1 MHHFGKHISI
11 RVVMAPMLLL
21 GVAIMLH
28 LASISAQPAP
38 GCQAYCGDVKIPY
51 PFGIGA
57 ECAIKSGFEINCNRT
72 ADGTEKPFIINVEVL
87 EISLL
92 HGQTRA
98 LSPISTYC
106 YNRGTGSMDHGMW
119 SVDFS
124 SWPYRFSDVHNKFI
138 VIGCNTLGYI
148 YNSNNRTGYTTACA
162 SVCGSP
168 GAMTNGSCSGIGC
181 CQNAIPKGLNSY
193 DVQFYT
199 VYNDSDSWRFNPCS
213 YAALVET
220 ETFSFSSDYITTN
233 RFNDTYKGQQPLVLD
248 WVIGD
253 ETCEVAR
260 NMTSYACRSANSA
273 CVDSTNG
280 PGYICNCSR
289 GYEGNPYLSD
299 GCTDVNECKKYPSP
313 CPKTAVC
320 HNKIGDYRCS
330 CPPGRKLAK
339 ETNSCNPDI
348 TLIIGICIACVILV
362 IIIFCGRVI
371 FERRKLAD
379 VKKQYF
385 QQHGGVVLFEKMKSD
400 QGLAFTVFTEAEV
413 EQATNKFDKSQ
424 ILGHGGHGTVYK
436 GIINGTNPVAI
447 KRCSLIDDRHKKEF
461 GKEMLILS
469 QINHKNIVK
478 LLGCCLEVE
487 VPMLVYEFIPKG
499 TLFDL
504 IHGKNRTLH
513 IPFSSLLRI
522 VNEAAEGLA
531 FLHSYANPPIIHGD
545 VKTSNILLD
554 DNYMAKV
561 SDFGA
566 SILVPTDEAQF
577 VTMVQG
583 TCGYLDPEYM
593 QTCRLTDKSDV
604 YSFGVVLLEILTG
617 QVPLKLEGHELQRS
631 LSSCF
636 LLAMKENNLDTMLDS
651 QIKDHENMEL
661 LTGLAELAKQCLD
674 MCGDNRPSMKEVS
687 MELSRLRK
695 LSKHPW
701 IHRDAETESFLNG
714 PSTSSFEIEQSSEYT
729 RKDEQ
734 MPINP
739 SSSYFIR

>member
-1 MHHFGKHISI
+1 MVK
-11 RVVMAPMLLL
+11 RMALVLLL
-21 GVAIMLH
+21 VVAITLY
-28 LASISAQPAP
+28 LASTSAQPVP
-38 GCQAYCGDVKIPY
+38 GCQTYCGDIKIPY

-57 ECAIKSGFEINCNRT
+57 NCAIKTGFEINCNRT
-72 ADGTEKPFIINVEVL
+72 ADGTMKPFIVNIEVL
-87 EISLL
+87 DISLL

-98 LSPISTYC
+98 LNAMSTYC
-106 YNRGTGSMDHGMW
+106 YNHATGSMYDNTFW
-119 SVDFS
+119 LDFS
-124 SWPYRFSDVHNKFI
+124 SWPYRFSDVQNKFI
-138 VIGCNTLGYI
+138 VIGCNTLAYI
-148 YNSNNRTGYTTACA
+148 YNSKNRTGYTTACA
-162 SVCGSP
+162 SVCASP
-168 GAMTNGSCSGIGC
+168 GAVTNGSCSGVGC
-181 CQNAIPKGLNSY
+181 CQNAIPKGLRRY
-193 DVQFYT
+193 DVYFRN
-199 VYNDSDSWRFNPCS
+199 VYNDQDSWQFNPCS

-220 ETFSFSSDYITTN
+220 KTFNFSSDYITTK
-233 RFNDTYKGQQPLVLD
+233 RFNDTYKGRQPLVLD

-260 NMTSYACRSANSA
+260 NMTSYACRSANSV

-289 GYEGNPYLSD
+289 GYEGNPYLLD
-299 GCTDVNECKKYPSP
+299 GCTDVNECEKYPSK

-320 HNKIGDYRCS
+320 HNTKGDYRCS

-339 ETNSCNPDI
+339 DTNSCNPDI
-348 TLIIGICIACVILV
+348 TLIIGTCIGCIVLV
-362 IIIFCGRVI
+362 IVIFCMRLI
-371 FERRKLAD
+371 FERRKLTD

-385 QQHGGVVLFEKMKSD
+385 QQHGGVLLFEKMKSD
-400 QGLAFTVFTEAEV
+400 QGLAFTVFTEAQV
-413 EQATNKFDKSQ
+413 EEATNKFDKSQ

-436 GIINGTNPVAI
+436 GIIKGTNPVAI
-447 KRCSLIDDRHKKEF
+447 KRCALIDERHKKEF

-504 IHGKNRTLH
+504 LHGKNRTRH

-531 FLHSYANPPIIHGD
+531 FLHSYANPPILHGD

-566 SILVPTDEAQF
+566 SILVPTDQAQF

-604 YSFGVVLLEILTG
+604 YSFGVVLLEVLTG
-617 QVPLKLEGHELQRS
+617 QVPLKLEGNESQRS
-631 LSSCF
+631 LASCF
-636 LLAMKENNLDTMLDS
+636 LVAMKENNLDAMLDS
-651 QIKDHENMEL
+651 QIKDHESMEL

-687 MELSRLRK
+687 MELTRLRR

-701 IHRDAETESFLNG
+701 MHHDADTESFLSA
-714 PSTSSFEIEQSSEYT
+714 PSTSSFEIEQGSEYT

-734 MPINP
+734 MPMNP